1 MVVKKREHRKES
13 GRKDEKINLI
23 LLSLVLSLI
32 YGCSSFTSKT
42 LDIAYLEEKVP
53 AELLAYHLISTF
65 DNDYIQDSPYDTKYS
80 IILNGVDCYLG
91 VGEDS
96 ALYTFSTDLDSL
108 LPYFFNTSEIENIQ
122 QYYAELLTEKE
133 CVTITMDG
141 KECTIS
147 MSYIDG
153 GSGPVDDSTQMIRSF
168 K

>member
-80 IILNGVDCYLG
+80 IILPTLQVKKRKNPLV
-91 VGEDS
+91 ER
-96 ALYTFSTDLDSL
+96 
-108 LPYFFNTSEIENIQ
+108 FFHYIYKI
-122 QYYAELLTEKE
+122 
-133 CVTITMDG
+133 
-141 KECTIS
+141 CT
-147 MSYIDG
+147 
-153 GSGPVDDSTQMIRSF
+153 
-168 K
+168 